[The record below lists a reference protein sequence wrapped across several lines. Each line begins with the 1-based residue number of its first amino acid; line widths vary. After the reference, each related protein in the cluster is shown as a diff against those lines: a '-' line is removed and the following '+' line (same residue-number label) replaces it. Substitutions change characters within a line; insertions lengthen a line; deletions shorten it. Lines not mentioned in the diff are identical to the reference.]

1 MGLNQSITIS
11 FMLVGHTKF
20 APDWCFGL
28 LKQRYRRTYV
38 SSLQDIV
45 DVVNVSADVNV
56 AQVNNAHH
64 ILEACCYTMVLLSTA
79 RWHSGGRDCCSH
91 VPVDRV
97 PSESLQEGSRT
108 EVATPLDVLC
118 GHAWSSDDEGI

>member
-20 APDWCFGL
+20 APDWCFGP

-45 DVVNVSADVNV
+45 EVVNVSADVNV
-56 AQVNNAHH
+56 AQVNNAHQ
-64 ILEACCYTMVLLSTA
+64 ILEACCYTMVLF
-79 RWHSGGRDCCSH
+79 
-91 VPVDRV
+91 
-97 PSESLQEGSRT
+97 
-108 EVATPLDVLC
+108 
-118 GHAWSSDDEGI
+118 